1 MANIEL
7 HKSFLGD
14 HVVGHIESPG
24 LSWSDHQALT
34 DAARASRS
42 IALEASAIRQRL
54 ESVNLNVAA
63 VGQAVMTME
72 YELGFRLQAVA
83 DVLAQQLTVLQ
94 SIEQALRTPAKTRAA
109 ERLVDVGELLRR
121 QRWQRALAVA
131 ESAIEDDP
139 NNRVGF
145 LAAGWANMGLG
156 SLQRARDAFVE
167 AADASDGPAR
177 SAAGRQASRLA
188 LALQDSQTALAGLDR
203 YGVTSAPAW
212 PEHLRWEG
220 TRTAVIVRDWW
231 EQQLELA
238 AVHYDRAVYLAS
250 TDTRESALELED
262 AGSIDLRSYAL
273 ALADK
278 LLAEHP
284 QLIDLAAE
292 KLKNAVAEQKA
303 TIETHLARVRLVL
316 ERVVDFDSQPA
327 EIEHAG
333 KLRDE
338 LAEAL
343 TNETIHDPSWMRLN
357 SLFLDHL
364 ERVVAKL
371 EVDEAIDLQRIIEE
385 DARALAAKHPGRIAR
400 LSPEETV
407 TVYGLTLQ
415 VWEVEQPRSGLTRA
429 SQIWLVSTDGMNT
442 TITKAR

>member
-7 HKSFLGD
+7 RKSFLGD
-14 HVVGHIESPG
+14 RVVGRVDSPG
-24 LSWSDHQALT
+24 LSWSDHQVLT

-42 IALEASAIRQRL
+42 IALETSAIRQRL
-54 ESVNLNVAA
+54 ESVNLSVAA
-63 VGQAVMTME
+63 VGQAVMAME

-139 NNRVGF
+139 NNPAGF
-145 LAAGWANMGLG
+145 LAAGWAQMGLG
-156 SLQRARDAFVE
+156 DLQRARDAFVE

-188 LALQDSQTALAGLDR
+188 LALQDRQTALAGLDR

-212 PEHLRWEG
+212 PENMGWAG
-220 TRTAVIVRDWW
+220 IRTAAVVGDWW

-262 AGSIDLRSYAL
+262 AGAIDPRSYAL
-273 ALADK
+273 ALADR
-278 LLAEHP
+278 LLAEHS

-292 KLKNAVAEQKA
+292 RLRSAIAEQKA
-303 TIETHLARVRLVL
+303 TIEAHLRRVQRVL
-316 ERVVDFDSQPA
+316 ERIADFDTQLA
-327 EIEHAG
+327 EIEYADKLQVELG
-333 KLRDE
+333 KA
-338 LAEAL
+338 LAD
-343 TNETIHDPSWMRLN
+343 ETIHNPSQIRLN
-357 SLFLDHL
+357 SLFLDHI
-364 ERVVAKL
+364 EQVVAKL
-371 EVDEAIDLQRIIEE
+371 EADEAIDLQRIIEE
-385 DARALAAKHPGRIAR
+385 DAKALAAKHTGQIAR
-400 LSPEETV
+400 PSPEETV
-407 TVYGLTLQ
+407 TVYGVRLR
-415 VWEVEQPRSGLTRA
+415 VWEVEQPRSGLMRVPRV
-429 SQIWLVSTDGMNT
+429 WLVSTDGMK
-442 TITKAR
+442 TIITRTR

>member
-14 HVVGHIESPG
+14 RVVGHIDSPG

-42 IALEASAIRQRL
+42 VALETSAIRQRL
-54 ESVNLNVAA
+54 ESLNLNVAA
-63 VGQAVMTME
+63 VVQAVTAME
-72 YELGFRLQAVA
+72 YQLGFRLQAVA

-94 SIEQALRTPAKTRAA
+94 SIEQVLRTPAKTRAA
-109 ERLVDVGELLRR
+109 ERLVDVGELLQR

-139 NNRVGF
+139 NNPAGF
-145 LAAGWANMGLG
+145 LAAGWSQMGLG
-156 SLQRARDAFVE
+156 DLQRARDAFVE

-212 PEHLRWEG
+212 PEHVGWEG
-220 TRTAVIVRDWW
+220 ARTAAVVRHWW

-250 TDTRESALELED
+250 TDAQESALELED
-262 AGSIDLRSYAL
+262 AGAIDPRSYAL

-292 KLKNAVAEQKA
+292 KLKSVMAEQKT
-303 TIETHLARVRLVL
+303 TIEARLARVQRVL
-316 ERVVDFDSQPA
+316 ERVADFNSQPA
-327 EIEHAG
+327 ETEPAG
-333 KLRDE
+333 KLQDE
-338 LAEAL
+338 LSEAL
-343 TNETIHDPSWMRLN
+343 TNETIHDQLWIQLN

-364 ERVVAKL
+364 ERSVAKFEAD
-371 EVDEAIDLQRIIEE
+371 EVIDLQRIIEE
-385 DARALAAKHPGRIAR
+385 DAQTLAAKHPGRIAR
-400 LSPEETV
+400 PSPEETV
-407 TVYGLTLQ
+407 TVYGITLR
-415 VWEVEQPRSGLTRA
+415 VWEVEQPRSGLMRA
-429 SQIWLVSTDGMNT
+429 SRIWLVSTDGMNSI
-442 TITKAR
+442 ITKAR

>member
-14 HVVGHIESPG
+14 RVVGHIDSPG
-24 LSWSDHQALT
+24 LSWSDHQALV
-34 DAARASRS
+34 DAARSSHS
-42 IALEASAIRQRL
+42 IALETSAIRQRL

-63 VGQAVMTME
+63 VGQAVMEME
-72 YELGFRLQAVA
+72 YQLGFRLQAVA

-109 ERLVDVGELLRR
+109 ERLVDVGELLQR

-139 NNRVGF
+139 NNPAGF
-145 LAAGWANMGLG
+145 LAAGWAQMGLG
-156 SLQRARDAFVE
+156 DLQQARDAFVE

-188 LALQDSQTALAGLDR
+188 LALRDSQTALAGLDR

-212 PEHLRWEG
+212 PEHVRWEG
-220 TRTAVIVRDWW
+220 AGTAAVVRDWW

-238 AVHYDRAVYLAS
+238 AVHYDRAVYFAS
-250 TDTRESALELED
+250 TDTRESTLELED
-262 AGSIDLRSYAL
+262 AGAIDPRSYAL

-292 KLKNAVAEQKA
+292 KLKSAVIEQKA
-303 TIETHLARVRLVL
+303 TIEAHLTRVQRAL
-316 ERVVDFDSQPA
+316 ERIADFDSQPA
-327 EIEHAG
+327 EIEYAG
-333 KLRDE
+333 KLHGG

-343 TNETIHDPSWMRLN
+343 TNETIHDPSRMRLN

-371 EVDEAIDLQRIIEE
+371 EEDEAIDLQRIIEA
-385 DARALAAKHPGRIAR
+385 DAQALAAKHPGQIAR
-400 LSPEETV
+400 PSPEETV
-407 TVYGLTLQ
+407 TVYGITLR
-415 VWEVEQPRSGLTRA
+415 VWEVEQPRSGLMRA
-429 SQIWLVSTDGMNT
+429 SRIWRVSTDGMK
-442 TITKAR
+442 TIITRAR